1 MKETPLPSALRELI
15 RERQLAGTEDYTRR
29 DLKVEVLPKKVSIC
43 MGVRRCGKSAL
54 MESRIRELRQ
64 QGVPAENIVYL
75 NFMDDRL
82 AALEGGD
89 WNALYDAY
97 YGLYPDKRQKEKV
110 YFFFDEMQ
118 DYPHWQLFVERLRRE
133 ENCDIYLTGSSSKL
147 LSKEIA
153 SCLRGRT
160 MSWELFPFSFREY
173 LRHVQLPESSHNLST
188 TQRLA
193 VQQAWE
199 QYTQNGGFPECF
211 GLNTAQRRKLH
222 QEYFSSILYHDVVER
237 NAVSQPLVLRSLARR
252 LLNQV
257 STLLSVSKLS
267 KDFASMGYKVSRET
281 ISQYIQWL
289 EDAYFIITVPACSPG
304 IGEQQRRLKKLYC
317 IDHALASSLGIGI
330 TENRGQMLEN
340 MVCVELRRHTQE
352 IYYYTTKEKYEVDF
366 LAAFPSGHRCLV
378 QVCADMSADTT
389 RKREL
394 RALSSAMQETAI
406 REAVIV
412 TEEQEENVETPHGT
426 IRCIP
431 ARRFFTDALQEMY
444 ER

>member
-1 MKETPLPSALRELI
+1 MKEPALSDALREII
-15 RERQLAGTEDYTRR
+15 RERQFAEPEPYTPR
-29 DLKVEVLPKKVSIC
+29 DLQFEVLPKKVSIC

-54 MESRIRELRQ
+54 MESRIQELRQ

-82 AALEGGD
+82 AALEGGN
-89 WNALYDAY
+89 WNELYDAY
-97 YGLYPDKRQKEKV
+97 FGMYPEKRQQEKV

-118 DYPHWQLFVERLRRE
+118 DYPRWQLFIERLRRE

-173 LRHVQLPESSHNLST
+173 LRHMQLPESARNLST

-199 QYTQNGGFPECF
+199 QYRQNGGFPECF
-211 GLNTAQRRKLH
+211 GLTTAQRRKLH

-267 KDFASMGYKVSRET
+267 KDFSSMGYKVSRET
-281 ISQYIQWL
+281 LSQYIQWL
-289 EDAYFIITVPACSPG
+289 EDAYFIITVPACTPG
-304 IGEQQRRLKKLYC
+304 MGEQQRRLKKLYC
-317 IDHALASSLGIGI
+317 IDHALAGSLGSGI
-330 TENRGQMLEN
+330 TENRGQVLEN

-352 IYYYTTKEKYEVDF
+352 LYYYTTQEKHEVDF
-366 LAAFPSGHRCLV
+366 LACFPSGQRCLV

-394 RALSSAMQETAI
+394 RALTAAMQETGIGTAF
-406 REAVIV
+406 IV
-412 TEEQEENVETPHGT
+412 TETHDETVETPHGS
-426 IRCIP
+426 IRILP
-431 ARRFFTDALQEMY
+431 ARRFFTEAFTEGQP
-444 ER
+444 